1 MSDEASVDRIGTVLA
16 RSLPAGA
23 HVGEVLDAAM
33 DGILIVDS
41 ARRIAFA
48 NRSAGRIFGHP
59 PEAMLGQL
67 LDFLVPPTARHLHDR
82 QVGHFLEDGR
92 SERGHR
98 AGFVTGV
105 HADGHELALD
115 VTISRIHAWQRGA
128 AVAVIRDASDRLAQE
143 QALRERDLRFRLVA
157 QASGDVLYEWRRGA
171 GITWFGDALTRVLGH
186 DPAVACTSAWWQE
199 HIHPDD
205 RARVLASLMD
215 FHTSGRA
222 EWSEEYRFRCR
233 DGAYAALINRSTSS
247 RDDRGRVDR
256 TVGALMNVTALRAAE
271 DARLTLE
278 TQLQQAQKM
287 EAIGRLAGGVAH
299 DFNNLLTVIIGNI
312 ALVQGG
318 LGRGESVTSEIDET
332 MSAAR
337 RAADL
342 TKQLLAFARRQVVTP
357 RVVELNDAAQQG
369 LRLVQRLIGERITVD
384 WSPATA
390 PLHVRIDP
398 TQFELLLV
406 NLAVNAR
413 DAMPTGGTLS
423 VQLTEAAPEE
433 LATLA
438 SLHTPIDRRARY
450 ARCEVRDSGSG
461 IPADA
466 LPHIFEPFF
475 TTKGQGKGT
484 GLGLSICYGIAQ
496 QAGGHI
502 RAKSRPGDGTSF
514 ILYLPLTD
522 GPERIEPTAA
532 VPARMRGHETIL
544 LVEDEPGILSLFSAV
559 LRRNGYVVLEAS
571 SAEEA
576 LVIAEAHGRA
586 VDLLVSDVALPR
598 ASGVALAQ
606 ELRARALTS
615 RTLFVSGHAEALLH
629 AGDGELPGK
638 AAFLHK
644 PLTGDALVAKV
655 RELLDQPP
663 PTP

>member
-1 MSDEASVDRIGTVLA
+1 MSDEASVDRIGTVLS

-23 HVGEVLDAAM
+23 NVGEVLDAAM

-41 ARRIAFA
+41 TRRIAFA
-48 NRSAGRIFGHP
+48 NRSAGRIFGHAP
-59 PEAMLGQL
+59 DAMLGQP

-82 QVGHFLEDGR
+82 QVGNFLQDGR

-115 VTISRIHAWQRGA
+115 VTISRIEAWQRGA

-143 QALRERDLRFRLVA
+143 QALRERDMRFRLVA

-199 HIHPDD
+199 HLHPDD
-205 RARVLASLMD
+205 RARVLANLMD
-215 FHTSGRA
+215 FHTSTRA
-222 EWSEEYRFRCR
+222 EWSEEYRFRRR
-233 DGAYAALINRSTSS
+233 DGEYATLINRSTSS

-271 DARLTLE
+271 DARLSLE

-318 LGRGESVTSEIDET
+318 LNRGESVATELEDT
-332 MSAAR
+332 MGAAR

-357 RVVELNDAAQQG
+357 RVVELNEAVPQA
-369 LRLVQRLIGERITVD
+369 LRLVQRLIGERIEVE
-384 WSPATA
+384 WVPAAA
-390 PLHVRIDP
+390 PLHTRIDP

-413 DAMPTGGTLS
+413 DAMPAGGTLA
-423 VQLTEAAPEE
+423 VQLTEATPEE
-433 LATLA
+433 LASLA
-438 SLHTPIDRRARY
+438 LPHPSGQLPHRF
-450 ARCEVRDSGSG
+450 ARCEVRDCGSG
-461 IPADA
+461 IPAEA

-502 RAKSRPGDGTSF
+502 RAQSRLGDGTSF
-514 ILYLPLTD
+514 IVYLPLTA
-522 GPERIEPTAA
+522 GPTFTEPA
-532 VPARMRGHETIL
+532 PASPATTRGHETIL
-544 LVEDEPGILSLFSAV
+544 LVEDEPGILSLFSTV
-559 LRRNGYVVLEAS
+559 LRRNGYVVLEAT

-576 LVIAEAHGRA
+576 LVVVESHGRA

-598 ASGVALAQ
+598 ASGAALAR
-606 ELRARALTS
+606 ELAARALAP

-629 AGDGELPGK
+629 GDGEVPGQ

-644 PLTGDALVAKV
+644 PLTGDALAAKV

-663 PTP
+663 PAR